1 VLGRDHTWLETGELS
16 ASDNAVLTD
25 LDSGADVAV
34 TRPCPTAKPVLVLP
48 AGVLWFAV
56 DRVIGSSEPP
66 CGLVFTAVNGG
77 VTSIAIEAKF
87 ERPPSVVA
95 VGETFVL
102 HAGGSDLL
110 GLR

>member
-1 VLGRDHTWLETGELS
+1 
-16 ASDNAVLTD
+16 
-25 LDSGADVAV
+25 
-34 TRPCPTAKPVLVLP
+34 VLP
-48 AGVLWFAV
+48 AGVLWFAF

-66 CGLVFTAVNGG
+66 CGLVFTAVTGA
-77 VTSIAIEAKF
+77 VTSIAIDAKF

-102 HAGGSDLL
+102 HAFGADLL